1 MRAPKA
7 PSRQSSP
14 EGKNPAGDDVIL
26 GLKLYC
32 RAIVTKPDVTQWD
45 RIKEPEI
52 NATELQ

>member
-32 RAIVTKPDVTQWD
+32 RAIMTKPDVTQWD